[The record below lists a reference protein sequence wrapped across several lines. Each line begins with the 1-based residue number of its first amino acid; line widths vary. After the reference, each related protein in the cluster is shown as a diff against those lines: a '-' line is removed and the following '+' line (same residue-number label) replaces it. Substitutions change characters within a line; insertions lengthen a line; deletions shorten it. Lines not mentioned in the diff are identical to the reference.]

1 MADDAMHHDSGPGS
15 GQKDGNG
22 QPASRVFYILNGKVS
37 IGDTDVPL
45 ASPQIE
51 LGSTDQRRVV
61 CLSMTDAQAKRFQE
75 AWQRLVHS
83 MSQSGGKY
91 LVSDFHPSATPDVRY
106 KSEVRHFSHVKY
118 CDTSHA
124 SVTYAELRL
133 GGATRVDV
141 QYTGVTY
148 VDASHHEVT
157 YSAACGKRL
166 IEENP
171 LETGT
176 LIPITIRGDSRHGNR
191 RVIVQV
197 DGIDEVQVRH
207 SLAGPD
213 LVDVLF
219 QLATTLPIGKLI
231 WLIESE

>member
-1 MADDAMHHDSGPGS
+1 MADDAKHDGLGAGS
-15 GQKDGNG
+15 GQTDGND
-22 QPASRVFYILNGKVS
+22 PSVSRVFHILNGQVS
-37 IGDTDVPL
+37 IGDTDIPL

-61 CLSMTDAQAKRFQE
+61 CLSMTAEHAKRFQE

-83 MSQSGGKY
+83 MSQAGGKY
-91 LVSDFHPSATPDVRY
+91 LVSDFNPSATPDVRY
-106 KSEVRHFSHVKY
+106 KSEVRRYSHVKY

-124 SVTYAELRL
+124 RVTYAELRL
-133 GGATRVDV
+133 GGATRVDIE
-141 QYTGVTY
+141 YTEVAY

-157 YSAACGKRL
+157 YSAAFGKRL
-166 IEENP
+166 IAGNL
-171 LETGT
+171 LETET

-197 DGIDEVQVRH
+197 DGIEEVQVRR

-213 LVDVLF
+213 LVDVVF
-219 QLATTLPIGKLI
+219 QLATTLPIAKLI